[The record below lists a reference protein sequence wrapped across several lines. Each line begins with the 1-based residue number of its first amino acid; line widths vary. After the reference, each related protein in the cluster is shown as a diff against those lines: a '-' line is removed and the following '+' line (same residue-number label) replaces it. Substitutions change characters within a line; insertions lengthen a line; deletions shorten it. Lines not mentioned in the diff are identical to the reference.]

1 MIAFKACPRCQGD
14 LLADRDGE
22 FSCLQCG
29 RELGEKE
36 SRSLVARIEARQKQQ
51 VRELIAA

>member
-14 LLADRDGE
+14 LLGNREGE

-29 RELGEKE
+29 RNLPVVEGRLL
-36 SRSLVARIEARQKQQ
+36 LVRLQARQKQKQ
-51 VRELIAA
+51 ELVAA

>member
-14 LLADRDGE
+14 LLGSREGE

-29 RELGEKE
+29 RELGVDEA
-36 SRSLVARIEARQKQQ
+36 RSLIVRLEAKQRQQ
-51 VRELIAA
+51 RELVAA